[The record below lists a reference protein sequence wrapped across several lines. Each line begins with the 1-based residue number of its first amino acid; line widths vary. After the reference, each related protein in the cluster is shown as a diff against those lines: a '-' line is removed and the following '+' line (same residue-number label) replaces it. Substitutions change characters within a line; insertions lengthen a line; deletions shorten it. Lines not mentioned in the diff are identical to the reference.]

1 MLIYESS
8 PFRRALENNYFGKAS
23 LINFINTLNKIPKH
37 CIFAAIFLIEV
48 QAQGP
53 LRKELLVAPF
63 VGRFERATLRKFY
76 W

>member
-37 CIFAAIFLIEV
+37 CIFAAVFLIEGSV
-48 QAQGP
+48 QGA
-53 LRKELLVAPF
+53 LRKELLIASF
-63 VGRFERATLRKFY
+63 VEHFKTATLRKSY